1 MHTPSRASVVRAT
14 SSLALAFFAAGL
26 AGSLAPSPVRAQ
38 AAAEKEKKEKKDKKE
53 KGDQPKE
60 SKDPKGE
67 TEVPALFRSESPLAL
82 TFRTNIKQIKRDKGE
97 ESPWRWASLSYK
109 DSSGK
114 AVEVP
119 VRVRTRGIWRL
130 KHCEFPPIRLN
141 FAGKD
146 TKNTVF
152 DGVDKPKLVNFCR
165 DNDQYEQY
173 MLQEAQLYRIYQL
186 LTPISHRVRV
196 ARISYVDSA
205 SGKSDAERYAMIV
218 EDPDQLANR
227 LMAKPVKTKGA
238 GAADMEPKELA
249 LAYMF
254 LYFIGNLDFSF
265 NGLHNTELLG
275 TMDGRI
281 LPVAYDFDYA
291 GAVNASYAVP
301 PPNYNVPNVRTRKF
315 LAYCE
320 ISPEFPG
327 AVNRLV
333 EKKEAIYALYQD
345 EIGKLM
351 SPSVVR
357 ETLRYFDDF
366 YDMVRSQQD
375 AERNIFRNCIKPH

>member
-1 MHTPSRASVVRAT
+1 MHTHTRTTALRALLPV
-14 SSLALAFFAAGL
+14 ALTLFGASL
-26 AGSLAPSPVRAQ
+26 AGSLAPTPAHAQ
-38 AAAEKEKKEKKDKKE
+38 EGDKAKGDKK
-53 KGDQPKE
+53 KSDKPKE
-60 SKDPKGE
+60 AKDPTGE
-67 TEVPALFRSESPLAL
+67 KAVPVLFTSETPLAI
-82 TFRTNIKQIKRDKGE
+82 TFRTNIKQIRRDKGDNP
-97 ESPWRWASLSYK
+97 PWRAASLTYN
-109 DSSGK
+109 DSAGK

-119 VRVRTRGIWRL
+119 VRARVRGIWRL

-152 DGVDKPKLVNFCR
+152 HGLDKPKLVNYCR

-196 ARISYVDSA
+196 VRLTYLDSA
-205 SGKSDAERYAMIV
+205 SGKKEAERYAMII

-227 LMAKPVKTKGA
+227 LMAKPIKTKGA
-238 GAADMEPKELA
+238 QAADMEPKELA

-275 TMDGRI
+275 TTDGRI
-281 LPVAYDFDYA
+281 LPVVYDFDYS
-291 GAVNASYAVP
+291 GAVNTSYAVP
-301 PPNYNVPNVRTRKF
+301 PPNYMVPNVRTRKF
-315 LAYCE
+315 LASCE

-327 AVNRLV
+327 AVNRFV
-333 EKKEAIYALYQD
+333 EKKEAIYALYHD

-357 ETLRYFDDF
+357 QTIEYFDDF
-366 YDMVRSQQD
+366 YDQVKSQKD
-375 AERNIFRNCIKPH
+375 AERVFHTCIKPN

>member
-1 MHTPSRASVVRAT
+1 MHTHTRTTALRTLTPLALMLIGASV
-14 SSLALAFFAAGL
+14 
-26 AGSLAPSPVRAQ
+26 AGSLAAAPARAQ
-38 AAAEKEKKEKKDKKE
+38 APAEKEKGDKDKKSD
-53 KGDQPKE
+53 KPKE
-60 SKDPKGE
+60 AKEPKGE
-67 TEVPALFRSESPLAL
+67 KEVPVFYRSEAPLAI
-82 TFRTNIKQIKRDKGE
+82 TFRTNVKQIRRDKSE
-97 ESPWRWASLSYK
+97 NPPWRWASLSYA
-109 DSSGK
+109 DSAGK
-114 AVEVP
+114 TVDVP
-119 VRVRTRGIWRL
+119 ARVRVRGIWRL

-152 DGVDKPKLVNFCR
+152 DGLDKPKLVNYCR

-196 ARISYVDSA
+196 ARITYLDSA
-205 SGKSDAERYAMIV
+205 SGKKEAERYAMLV

-227 LMAKPVKTKGA
+227 LMAKPIKTKGA
-238 GAADMEPKELA
+238 QAADMEPKELA

-254 LYFIGNLDFSF
+254 LYFIGNMDFSF

-275 TMDGRI
+275 TTDGRV
-281 LPVAYDFDYA
+281 LPVVYDFDYA
-291 GAVNASYAVP
+291 GAVNTSYAVP
-301 PPNYNVPNVRTRKF
+301 PPNYMVPNVRTRKF
-315 LAYCE
+315 LASCE

-327 AVNRLV
+327 AVNRFV
-333 EKKEAIYALYQD
+333 EMKDAIYALYHD

-357 ETLRYFDDF
+357 QTIEYFDDF
-366 YDMVRSQQD
+366 YDQVKSQKD
-375 AERNIFRNCIKPH
+375 AESNIFRKCIKPN

>member
-1 MHTPSRASVVRAT
+1 MHTHTRTTDFRTLAPLALMFVGASVAT
-14 SSLALAFFAAGL
+14 SLRAAP
-26 AGSLAPSPVRAQ
+26 ARAQ
-38 AAAEKEKKEKKDKKE
+38 AAAEQEKGDKDKKSD
-53 KGDQPKE
+53 KPKE
-60 SKDPKGE
+60 AKEPKGE
-67 TEVPALFRSESPLAL
+67 KEVPAFYRSEAPLAI
-82 TFRTNIKQIKRDKGE
+82 TFRTNIKQIRRDKGDNP
-97 ESPWRWASLSYK
+97 PWRWATMSYA
-109 DSSGK
+109 DSTGK
-114 AVEVP
+114 AVDVP
-119 VRVRTRGIWRL
+119 ARVRVRGIWRL

-152 DGVDKPKLVNFCR
+152 DGLDKPKLVNYCR
-165 DNDQYEQY
+165 NNDTYEQY
-173 MLQEAQLYRIYQL
+173 ILQEAQLYRIYQL
-186 LTPISHRVRV
+186 LTPNSHRVRV
-196 ARISYVDSA
+196 ARLAYVDSA
-205 SGKSDAERYAMIV
+205 SGKKEAERYAMLV

-227 LMAKPVKTKGA
+227 LLSKPIKTKGA

-281 LPVAYDFDYA
+281 IPVAYDFDYA

-301 PPNYNVPNVRTRKF
+301 PPNYGVSSVRTRKF

-327 AVNRLV
+327 AVNQLI
-333 EKKEAIYALYQD
+333 EKKDAIYALYRD
-345 EIGKLM
+345 DVGKLL
-351 SPSVVR
+351 SPSIVR
-357 ETLRYFDDF
+357 ETLAYFDDF
-366 YDMVRSQQD
+366 YDEVKSQKD
-375 AERNIFRNCIKPH
+375 AERNIFRKCIKPN

>member
-1 MHTPSRASVVRAT
+1 MHTHTRTTAFRALT
-14 SSLALAFFAAGL
+14 SIALALFGASL
-26 AGSLAPSPVRAQ
+26 AGSLAPTPAHAQ
-38 AAAEKEKKEKKDKKE
+38 AEKEKGDKK
-53 KGDQPKE
+53 KSDQPKAA
-60 SKDPKGE
+60 KDPKGE
-67 TEVPALFRSESPLAL
+67 KEVPVLYRSESPLAI
-82 TFRTNIKQIKRDKGE
+82 TFRTNIKQIRRDKGDTP
-97 ESPWRWASLSYK
+97 PWRWASLTYN
-109 DSSGK
+109 DSAGK
-114 AVEVP
+114 PVDVP
-119 VRVRTRGIWRL
+119 ARVRVRGIWRL

-152 DGVDKPKLVNFCR
+152 DGLDKPKLVNYCR

-196 ARISYVDSA
+196 VRLTYLDSA
-205 SGKSDAERYAMIV
+205 SGKKEAERYAMIV

-227 LMAKPVKTKGA
+227 LLSKPIKQKGA
-238 GAADMEPKELA
+238 SPADMEPKELA

-301 PPNYNVPNVRTRKF
+301 PPNYGVPNVRTRKF
-315 LAYCE
+315 LASCE

-333 EKKEAIYALYQD
+333 EKKDAIYALYHD

-351 SPSVVR
+351 SPSIVR
-357 ETLRYFDDF
+357 ETLGYFDDF
-366 YDMVRSQQD
+366 YDQVKSQND
-375 AERNIFRNCIKPH
+375 AERNIFRKCIKPN

>member
-1 MHTPSRASVVRAT
+1 VPTTA
-14 SSLALAFFAAGL
+14 
-26 AGSLAPSPVRAQ
+26 RAQ
-38 AAAEKEKKEKKDKKE
+38 AAAEQEKKKGEKSDK
-53 KGDQPKE
+53 PKE
-60 SKDPKGE
+60 AKDPKGE
-67 TEVPALFRSESPLAL
+67 KEVPVLFRSETPLAI
-82 TFRTNIKQIKRDKGE
+82 TFRTNIKQIRRDKGE
-97 ESPWRWASLSYK
+97 SPPWRWASMSYK
-109 DSSGK
+109 DSAGK
-114 AVEVP
+114 TVEVP
-119 VRVRTRGIWRL
+119 VKIRTRGIWRL
-130 KHCEFPPIRLN
+130 KHCDFPPIRLN

-152 DGVDKPKLVNFCR
+152 DGLDKPKLVNYCR

-186 LTPISHRVRV
+186 LTPISHRIRV
-196 ARISYVDSA
+196 ARLSYVDSA
-205 SGKSDAERYAMIV
+205 SGKTEAERYAMII

-249 LAYMF
+249 LAYMY

-315 LAYCE
+315 LGYCE

-333 EKKEAIYALYQD
+333 EKKDAIYALYHD

-351 SPSVVR
+351 SSSVVR
-357 ETLRYFDDF
+357 ETLGYYDDF
-366 YDMVRSQQD
+366 YDKVRSQQD
-375 AERNIFRNCIKPH
+375 AERNIFRNCIKPN

>member
-1 MHTPSRASVVRAT
+1 MHTHTRAT
-14 SSLALAFFAAGL
+14 AFRALTSIALALFGASL
-26 AGSLAPSPVRAQ
+26 AGSLAPTPAHAQ
-38 AAAEKEKKEKKDKKE
+38 AEKEKGDKK
-53 KGDQPKE
+53 KSDQPKAA
-60 SKDPKGE
+60 KDPKGE
-67 TEVPALFRSESPLAL
+67 KEVPSLYRSETPLAI
-82 TFRTNIKQIKRDKGE
+82 TFRTNIKQIRRDKGDTP
-97 ESPWRWASLSYK
+97 PWRWASLTYN
-109 DSSGK
+109 DSAGK
-114 AVEVP
+114 PVDVP
-119 VRVRTRGIWRL
+119 ARVRVRGIWRL

-152 DGVDKPKLVNFCR
+152 DGLDKPKLVNYCR

-196 ARISYVDSA
+196 VRLTYLDSA
-205 SGKSDAERYAMIV
+205 SGKKEAERYAMIV

-227 LMAKPVKTKGA
+227 LLAKPIKQKGA
-238 GAADMEPKELA
+238 SPADMEPKELA

-301 PPNYNVPNVRTRKF
+301 PPNYGVPNVRTRKF
-315 LAYCE
+315 LASCE

-333 EKKEAIYALYQD
+333 EKKDAIYALYHD

-357 ETLRYFDDF
+357 QTLEYFDDF
-366 YDMVRSQQD
+366 YDQVKSQND
-375 AERNIFRNCIKPH
+375 AERNIFRKCIKPN

>member
-1 MHTPSRASVVRAT
+1 MDTHTRSSAVRAM
-14 SSLALAFFAAGL
+14 SFLAFALFGAGL
-26 AGSLAPSPVRAQ
+26 VGSLVPSPAHAQ
-38 AAAEKEKKEKKDKKE
+38 AAEKDKKDKSAK
-53 KGDQPKE
+53 PKE
-60 SKDPKGE
+60 PKEPKEPKGE
-67 TEVPALFRSESPLAL
+67 TEVPVLYRSETPLAI
-82 TFRTNIKQIKRDKGE
+82 TFRTNIKQIRRDKGE
-97 ESPWRWASLSYK
+97 DAPWRWASLSYK

-152 DGVDKPKLVNFCR
+152 EGVDKPKLVNYCR

-205 SGKSDAERYAMIV
+205 SGKTDAERYAMIV

-227 LMAKPVKTKGA
+227 LLARPVKTKGA

-333 EKKEAIYALYQD
+333 EKKNEIYALYRD
-345 EIGKLM
+345 DIGKLM
-351 SPSVVR
+351 SPNVVR
-357 ETLRYFDDF
+357 ATLEYFDDF
-366 YDMVRSQQD
+366 YDQVKSQQD

>member
-1 MHTPSRASVVRAT
+1 MHTHTRTTAFRALT
-14 SSLALAFFAAGL
+14 SIALALFGASL
-26 AGSLAPSPVRAQ
+26 AGSLAPTPAHAQ
-38 AAAEKEKKEKKDKKE
+38 AEKDTADKGKKSDE
-53 KGDQPKE
+53 PKQ
-60 SKDPKGE
+60 PKGE
-67 TEVPALFRSESPLAL
+67 KEVPVFYRSETPLAV
-82 TFRTNIKQIKRDKGE
+82 TFRTNIKQIRRDK
-97 ESPWRWASLSYK
+97 SDNPPWRWASLTST
-109 DSSGK
+109 DSAGK
-114 AVEVP
+114 QIDVP
-119 VRVRTRGIWRL
+119 ARVRVRGIWRL

-152 DGVDKPKLVNFCR
+152 DGLDKPKLVNYCR

-196 ARISYVDSA
+196 ARFTYLDSA
-205 SGKSDAERYAMIV
+205 SGKKEAERYAMIV

-227 LMAKPVKTKGA
+227 LLAKPIKQKGA
-238 GAADMEPKELA
+238 SPADMEAKELA

-281 LPVAYDFDYA
+281 LPVVYDFDYA

-301 PPNYNVPNVRTRKF
+301 PPNYGVPNVRTRKF
-315 LAYCE
+315 MASCELA
-320 ISPEFPG
+320 SEFPG
-327 AVNRLV
+327 AVAKMI
-333 EKKEAIYALYQD
+333 EKKDAIYALYSD
-345 EIGKLM
+345 EVGKLM
-351 SPSVVR
+351 SPNVVK
-357 ETLRYFDDF
+357 ETLRYFDEF
-366 YDMVRSQQD
+366 YDRVRTPQE
-375 AERNIFRNCIKPH
+375 AEKNVFRNCIKPN

>member
-1 MHTPSRASVVRAT
+1 
-14 SSLALAFFAAGL
+14 
-26 AGSLAPSPVRAQ
+26 
-38 AAAEKEKKEKKDKKE
+38 
-53 KGDQPKE
+53 
-60 SKDPKGE
+60 
-67 TEVPALFRSESPLAL
+67 
-82 TFRTNIKQIKRDKGE
+82 
-97 ESPWRWASLSYK
+97 
-109 DSSGK
+109 
-114 AVEVP
+114 
-119 VRVRTRGIWRL
+119 
-130 KHCEFPPIRLN
+130 
-141 FAGKD
+141 
-146 TKNTVF
+146 
-152 DGVDKPKLVNFCR
+152 
-165 DNDQYEQY
+165 

-196 ARISYVDSA
+196 VRLTYLDSA
-205 SGKSDAERYAMIV
+205 SGKKEAERYAMIV

-227 LMAKPVKTKGA
+227 LLSKPIKQKGA
-238 GAADMEPKELA
+238 SPADMEPKELA

-301 PPNYNVPNVRTRKF
+301 PPNYGVPNVRTRKF
-315 LAYCE
+315 LASCE

-333 EKKEAIYALYQD
+333 EKKDAIYALYHD

-351 SPSVVR
+351 SPSIVR
-357 ETLRYFDDF
+357 ETLEYFDDF
-366 YDMVRSQQD
+366 YDQVKSQND
-375 AERNIFRNCIKPH
+375 AERNIFRKCIKPN

>member
-1 MHTPSRASVVRAT
+1 MRTHTRSVTFRVLSSLTLALVGASVV
-14 SSLALAFFAAGL
+14 
-26 AGSLAPSPVRAQ
+26 GSLVPTTARAQ
-38 AAAEKEKKEKKDKKE
+38 AAAEQEKKKGEKSDK
-53 KGDQPKE
+53 PKE
-60 SKDPKGE
+60 AKDPKGE
-67 TEVPALFRSESPLAL
+67 KEVPVLFRSETPLAI
-82 TFRTNIKQIKRDKGE
+82 TFRTNIKQIRRDKGE
-97 ESPWRWASLSYK
+97 SPPWRWASMSYK
-109 DSSGK
+109 DSAGK
-114 AVEVP
+114 TVEVP
-119 VRVRTRGIWRL
+119 VKIRTRGIWRL
-130 KHCEFPPIRLN
+130 KHCDFPPIRLN

-152 DGVDKPKLVNFCR
+152 DGLDKPKLVNYCR

-186 LTPISHRVRV
+186 LTPISHRIRV
-196 ARISYVDSA
+196 ARLSYVDSA
-205 SGKSDAERYAMIV
+205 SGKTEAERYAMII

-249 LAYMF
+249 LAYMY

-315 LAYCE
+315 LGYCE

-333 EKKEAIYALYQD
+333 EKKDAIYALYHD

-351 SPSVVR
+351 SSSVVR
-357 ETLRYFDDF
+357 ETLGYYDDF
-366 YDMVRSQQD
+366 YDKVRSQQD
-375 AERNIFRNCIKPH
+375 AERNIFRNCIKPN

>member
-1 MHTPSRASVVRAT
+1 MHTHTRTTALRALTPIA
-14 SSLALAFFAAGL
+14 LALFGASL
-26 AGSLAPSPVRAQ
+26 AGSLAPTPAHAQ
-38 AAAEKEKKEKKDKKE
+38 AEQE
-53 KGDQPKE
+53 KGDKKKSDKPKE
-60 SKDPKGE
+60 AKDPKGE
-67 TEVPALFRSESPLAL
+67 KEVPVLYRSEAPLAI
-82 TFRTNIKQIKRDKGE
+82 TFRTNIKQIRRDKGDAP
-97 ESPWRWASLSYK
+97 PWRWASLTYN
-109 DSSGK
+109 DSAGK
-114 AVEVP
+114 PVSVP
-119 VRVRTRGIWRL
+119 ARVRVRGIWRL

-152 DGVDKPKLVNFCR
+152 DGLDKPKLVNYCR

-196 ARISYVDSA
+196 VRLTYLDSA
-205 SGKSDAERYAMIV
+205 SGKKEAERYAMIV

-227 LMAKPVKTKGA
+227 LLAKPIKQKGA
-238 GAADMEPKELA
+238 SPADMEPKELA

-301 PPNYNVPNVRTRKF
+301 PPNYGVPNVRTRKF
-315 LAYCE
+315 LASCE
-320 ISPEFPG
+320 ISPEIPG

-333 EKKEAIYALYQD
+333 EKKDAIYALYHD

-351 SPSVVR
+351 SPSIVR
-357 ETLRYFDDF
+357 ETLGYFDDF
-366 YDMVRSQQD
+366 YDQVKSQND
-375 AERNIFRNCIKPH
+375 AERNIFRKCIKPN